1 MWQKGFKVYTPDHI
15 NTKNKFSGGLT
26 SAGWMPKNKI
36 NPFVVLF
43 ESMASQL
50 GSKNRAIQYLQIS
63 NSLGAELRDGHISA
77 KTARKILDGY
87 NRLKAEN
94 IS

>member
-1 MWQKGFKVYTPDHI
+1 MYTPDHI
-15 NTKNKFSGGLT
+15 NTKDKFSGGLT
-26 SAGWMPKNKI
+26 SAEWMPKNKI

-43 ESMASQL
+43 ESMALQL
-50 GSKNRAIQYLQIS
+50 GSENKVVQYLQIS
-63 NSLGAELRDGHISA
+63 KSLGAELRDGHISA

-94 IS
+94 KS